1 MYRIN
6 KWSETFENADSRK
19 RQRLGWF
26 MCPSGNDSGGYLELM
41 SRGADGIAAYGVF
54 IAICQWSATRGKQQR
69 GEVSRND
76 GRPMSVELLATTIR
90 MPLDVVAKSLPVLC
104 HPDVG
109 WITNENTTKTAVA
122 TVTETGVPEKRASAV
137 PSTCQSHP
145 ENSPIVKGEGEGEG
159 KGKGKG
165 KAYLP
170 GPDVFISKKINTPE
184 VIEAVGRWAA
194 WRNSQDENS
203 IETNSPQEEETF
215 RIIAGWDCSAAEI
228 VQAISA
234 AIAAKWRR
242 LYPPESAASGNAS
255 ALDDVWPAV
264 VAKLVSMDLGMPYSK
279 ELQVAFGDK
288 VLAAVKSIGAQKI
301 VQSNEYQLSQL
312 AKQFRKEVA

>member
-1 MYRIN
+1 M
-6 KWSETFENADSRK
+6 
-19 RQRLGWF
+19 
-26 MCPSGNDSGGYLELM
+26 
-41 SRGADGIAAYGVF
+41 
-54 IAICQWSATRGKQQR
+54 
-69 GEVSRND
+69 
-76 GRPMSVELLATTIR
+76 
-90 MPLDVVAKSLPVLC
+90 
-104 HPDVG
+104 
-109 WITNENTTKTAVA
+109 
-122 TVTETGVPEKRASAV
+122 
-137 PSTCQSHP
+137 
-145 ENSPIVKGEGEGEG
+145 
-159 KGKGKG
+159 
-165 KAYLP
+165 
-170 GPDVFISKKINTPE
+170 FISEKINTPE

-234 AIAAKWRR
+234 AIAAKWKR

-264 VAKLVSMDLGMPYSK
+264 VAKLVSMDLGIPYSK

-288 VLAAVKSIGAQKI
+288 VLSAVKSIGAQNI
-301 VQSNEYQLSQL
+301 VQAKEFQLSQM